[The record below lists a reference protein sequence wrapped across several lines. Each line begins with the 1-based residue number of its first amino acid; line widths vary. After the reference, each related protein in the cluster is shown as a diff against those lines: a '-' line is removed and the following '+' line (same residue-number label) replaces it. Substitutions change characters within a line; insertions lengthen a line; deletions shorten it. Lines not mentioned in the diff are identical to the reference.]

1 MLVSVVLPVY
11 NEKANLGNCL
21 RAVMK
26 NLRSTG
32 FDSEV
37 IIIDDG
43 SDDGTWPTI
52 EKMSTDPAVEGCLRG
67 LRLSRNFGKEA
78 AILAGLRYA
87 RGDAV
92 IVMDADLQHPPEL
105 IPAMLSLWDRGKIDI
120 VEAVKRTRQQESL
133 LLRLGSRLYYRLFNL
148 ASGMEM
154 RNSTDFKLLDR
165 RVVNHYNKLLE
176 VGRFFRGLTTW
187 LGFRSAAIE
196 FDPPQRLQ
204 GDSSWSLSALLDM
217 ARRTIISFSSLPLR
231 LVTWLGGVGLLFSLI
246 LTFQTLWY
254 AWHGLAE
261 EGFPTVILLILGM
274 GSMIL
279 LGLGLIGE
287 YVAEIYIEVK
297 HRPVYI
303 VSDMS
308 PPAEPIE
315 RNQHAGDQ
323 GTINKQANPP

>member
-1 MLVSVVLPVY
+1 
-11 NEKANLGNCL
+11 
-21 RAVMK
+21 
-26 NLRSTG
+26 
-32 FDSEV
+32 
-37 IIIDDG
+37 
-43 SDDGTWPTI
+43 
-52 EKMSTDPAVEGCLRG
+52 
-67 LRLSRNFGKEA
+67 
-78 AILAGLRYA
+78 
-87 RGDAV
+87 
-92 IVMDADLQHPPEL
+92 
-105 IPAMLSLWDRGKIDI
+105 
-120 VEAVKRTRQQESL
+120 
-133 LLRLGSRLYYRLFNL
+133 
-148 ASGMEM
+148 
-154 RNSTDFKLLDR
+154 
-165 RVVNHYNKLLE
+165 
-176 VGRFFRGLTTW
+176 
-187 LGFRSAAIE
+187 
-196 FDPPQRLQ
+196 
-204 GDSSWSLSALLDM
+204 M